1 MLRLQGSHRVAG
13 QRGHRRHLREGPPVG
28 PVEANTPAGA
38 ATDYLP
44 PPRVPAPTSTSASLP
59 SSSFIP
65 PSLIPPSLIPP
76 SLIPSSFFPSSFFPS
91 SFFPS
96 SLIPP
101 SFIPSSLFP
110 SSSFPSFF
118 RVRHDLD
125 PEALFVH
132 CPVMT
137 PTQQDQVVEP
147 CLSAVGPV
155 LDVMR
160 VTETQPAAR
169 EAAPSVPVVERPA
182 DGGWNG
188 PGFSAHIEHRTVRSV
203 GHDDEARVTS
213 DAPRRSRGNA

>member
-1 MLRLQGSHRVAG
+1 MLRLQSSHRVVGEAWC
-13 QRGHRRHLREGPPVG
+13 RRHLREGPPVG
-28 PVEANTPAGA
+28 PVEANTPAVA
-38 ATDYLP
+38 AADYLA
-44 PPRVPAPTSTSASLP
+44 PPRVSTPTPT
-59 SSSFIP
+59 SSSFT
-65 PSLIPPSLIPP
+65 
-76 SLIPSSFFPSSFFPS
+76 
-91 SFFPS
+91 
-96 SLIPP
+96 
-101 SFIPSSLFP
+101 
-110 SSSFPSFF
+110 PSFF

-147 CLSAVGPV
+147 SLSAVGPV